1 MAYLQNCKYEESY
14 DPHVYTFTGPCVV
27 TGEEYSV
34 AIPAQELFRYNQG
47 ALAQDALR
55 SLSADDREFA
65 VTGVSPKGWELQF
78 NSKYR

>member
-1 MAYLQNCKYEESY
+1 
-14 DPHVYTFTGPCVV
+14 
-27 TGEEYSV
+27 YSV